1 MDRDLSRSR
10 AVLISNSVYA
20 DPKISDLPAAASSL
34 DAMGRLL
41 TGDLCGWP
49 PDRVVSLPDLAS
61 PSEVARRLIP
71 MVRDVTDTVLLYYV
85 GHGLRTS
92 DGQLALAL
100 ADSEADPES
109 LPHTAILYDALARI
123 LRGSPAA
130 TKVVILDCCHAELG
144 TRANFQFQSSDFA
157 ETYPVDGLY
166 FMGASRM
173 HAKAKAPLGNEPT
186 YFTEAFLNVVAGGIP
201 HKPAEL
207 RLDQIFVELRARLLR
222 AGLPEP
228 VESGTSGA
236 RRFLFARNAAPTT
249 THLDPDAEIRR
260 LTAELAAKSART
272 LGSAVAQESW
282 NIVDYLHDLIRS
294 GSRLTFGDPAAQPDT
309 GDEAGLITLEQIWT
323 PLRVA
328 DSRAAPDLDPLA
340 ASTEGVDL
348 GELLDA
354 TEDSVVILGDPGGGK
369 STSIAAI
376 AVRAAR
382 RYLSSPEN
390 PLPIRVQLGSVI
402 AALAGGP
409 ELLLLS
415 GVPEVKLTIAR
426 DGRNAGNQ
434 LTEFLRA
441 EIQQGRALL
450 LLDGIDEIAEAS
462 LGAIRRAISH
472 ILLPA
477 NGTRII
483 ATCRK
488 FDYRQTRPSRKVG
501 IPRELE
507 LLPYTRTDKNQY
519 VQQWYDAAART
530 GRFSTEEAVALASS
544 LKREL
549 LNPELAELGE
559 LPLLLTLLTLIH
571 SDEGQLPD
579 IRAVVCDR
587 AIRYL
592 LADKARWRGQTGDET
607 AVPVGSVLALAI
619 RVAHHIHLGEEST
632 RGASA
637 SGVTRE
643 KIHVQAA
650 ALCADLA
657 RLHVR
662 SSTPDPHELTS
673 RLLRSHG
680 LLVEIGPGRY
690 RFAHRYFQEFL
701 AGQHYAQ
708 GARTADVLAKARML
722 HWREPLRLMASFAGY
737 EGENIFYILT
747 LVSELLGREEPAHDG
762 ASPNASSAASS
773 VTTSQLAAEML
784 VEIGQSRL
792 AAFGF
797 DRVLS
802 PDTDSHGID
811 GLWQRAKDAITEQV
825 EDARLPLAERFR
837 AASVVGHLGDRR
849 VATESGRPRGPWE
862 NLVPIPAGPA
872 LMGSG
877 RLDDDRT
884 ISAGTRLVDFPAFG
898 IGRYLV
904 TNAQYAAF
912 VEADGYADRDYWRGR
927 MATGWISGDPAVLSD
942 LRAHWLRT
950 VHEHHAKELRDGEI
964 LITDLRA
971 ESVVRI
977 GTRTRP
983 FYWDD
988 RRFNQP
994 NQPVVGINYWEA
1006 EAYCAWATEQGRRT
1020 GMLGP
1025 AQLVSLP
1032 TEFEW
1037 ERACRP
1043 VDDDR
1048 VYPWGDEES
1057 DDRTHLRT
1065 NALNIRQP
1073 SPVGIYLP
1081 SWEEGPCDLGGNVW
1095 EWTTSLNR
1103 PYGPEHDTERSA
1115 YDSLDEH
1122 IVRGSS
1128 WYNTF
1133 RFAACSSRAVDRSY
1147 NLFYDV
1153 GFRVVVVDASAHRPG
1168 EAASGGPAHS
1178 RRSHG

>member
-10 AVLISNSVYA
+10 AVLIGNSGYA
-20 DPKISDLPAAASSL
+20 DSKIPDLPAAGSSL
-34 DAMGRLL
+34 DAMARLL

-49 PDRVVSLPDLAS
+49 PDRVVSLLDLAS
-61 PSEVARRLIP
+61 PSEFARRLISA
-71 MVRDVTDTVLLYYV
+71 VRDITDTVLLYFV

-109 LPHTAILYDALARI
+109 LPHTAILYDAIARI

-130 TKVVILDCCHAELG
+130 TKLVILDCCHAELG
-144 TRANFQFQSSDFA
+144 TRANFQFQSADLA
-157 ETYPVDGLY
+157 EVYPVDGLY

-173 HAKAKAPLGNEPT
+173 HAKAKAPLGYEPT
-186 YFTEAFLNVVAGGIP
+186 YFTQAFLDVVSTGIP

-207 RLDQIFVELRARLLR
+207 RLDQIFVELRTRLLR
-222 AGLPEP
+222 ASLPEP

-236 RRFLFARNAAPTT
+236 RRFLFARNVAPSSLSAA
-249 THLDPDAEIRR
+249 HV
-260 LTAELAAKSART
+260 AELRAPVPAPVP
-272 LGSAVAQESW
+272 GSW

-294 GSRLTFGDPAAQPDT
+294 SSRLTFGDPAAQPDASAD
-309 GDEAGLITLEQIWT
+309 GAGVITLEQVWT

-328 DSRAAPDLDPLA
+328 DSQARPGLDPFDT
-340 ASTEGVDL
+340 SVDGVDL
-348 GELLDA
+348 GELLDS
-354 TEDSVVILGDPGGGK
+354 TQDSVVVLGDPGGGK
-369 STSIAAI
+369 STSIASI

-382 RYLSSPEN
+382 RYLSEPGS

-402 AALAGGP
+402 AGLSGGP

-415 GVPEVKLTIAR
+415 GVPEVKLTVAR
-426 DGRNAGNQ
+426 DGRSAGNE
-434 LTEFLRA
+434 LTEFLRTA
-441 EIQQGRALL
+441 IQQGRALL
-450 LLDGIDEIAEAS
+450 LLDGIDEIDDVS
-462 LGAIRRAISH
+462 LGGIRRAISE

-477 NGTRII
+477 SGTRII

-488 FDYRQTRPSRKVG
+488 FDYRQTRPSRKIG

-507 LLPYTRTDKNQY
+507 LLPYTRTDKDRY
-519 VQQWYDAAART
+519 VHQWYDAAVRI
-530 GRFSTEEAVALASS
+530 GRFSQEEAVVLSAS

-549 LNPELAELGE
+549 LNPELSELGE

-571 SDEGQLPD
+571 SDEGQLPNV
-579 IRAVVCDR
+579 RAVVCDR

-592 LADKARWRGQTGDET
+592 LANKARWRGQGGEET
-607 AVPVGSVLALAI
+607 AIAAGSLLALAV
-619 RVAHHIHLGEEST
+619 RVAHHIHLGEENA
-632 RGASA
+632 RGAAGTGLSP
-637 SGVTRE
+637 E
-643 KIHVQAA
+643 EIHAQAA
-650 ALCADLA
+650 ALCDDLA

-662 SSTPDPHELTS
+662 SSTPEPQELAN

-680 LLVEIGPGRY
+680 LLAEIGPKRY

-708 GARTADVLAKARML
+708 GARTAEALVKARML

-747 LVSELLGREEPAHDG
+747 LVGELLGQFDPAPDSG
-762 ASPNASSAASS
+762 APGATGAPASSWAVSPAVSS
-773 VTTSQLAAEML
+773 VATSQLAAEML
-784 VEIGQSRL
+784 VEIGQDRL

-802 PDTDSHGID
+802 LDTNQALH
-811 GLWQRAKDAITEQV
+811 GLWRRAKDTIAEQV
-825 EDARLPLAERFR
+825 EEGQLTLAERFR

-849 VATESGRPRGPWE
+849 IVTDLGQPRGPWE

-872 LMGSG
+872 LLGSG
-877 RLDDDRT
+877 RLDEDRT
-884 ISAGTRLVDFPAFG
+884 LSAGVREVDFPAFRV
-898 IGRYLV
+898 GRYLV
-904 TNAQYAAF
+904 TNAQYDAF
-912 VEADGYADRDYWRGR
+912 VKAGGYAERAYWRGR
-927 MATGWISGDPAVLSD
+927 VAAGWIGGDPEVLAE
-942 LRAHWLRT
+942 LREHWLET

-964 LITDLRA
+964 AIADLRA

-977 GTRTRP
+977 GTRDRP
-983 FYWDD
+983 FYWEDH
-988 RRFNQP
+988 RFNQP

-1006 EAYCAWATEQGRRT
+1006 GAYCAWATEEGRRT

-1025 AQLVSLP
+1025 DELVALP

-1043 VDDDR
+1043 AGDDR

-1057 DDRTHLRT
+1057 DARTHLRT

-1081 SWEEGPCDLGGNVW
+1081 SWGPEGPCDLGGNVW

-1103 PYGPEHDTERSA
+1103 AYAAEYDAGRSA

-1133 RFAACSSRAVDRSY
+1133 QYAACSSRAVDRSY

-1168 EAASGGPAHS
+1168 EAASGGPAHF